1 MTRRPTAGPVVT
13 TGGAFTPVTTGPRH
27 PVRARPRASVR
38 PEQAAA
44 PGSFR
49 GQSGSAPPRAAPGHA
64 RAHGYTHEEPLVRRS
79 PPAGHHRNRLLRLPP
94 RGRRS
99 HHGPPPLPRT
109 GRHVRRLRGT
119 PPRPG
124 IPGRR
129 APGDRHGRP
138 RRQARREL
146 ADHAGDRP
154 VVLYG
159 HCAGSTLAYEVA
171 RRLGP
176 ARVQALVASSHPAP
190 GSTRREPTW
199 ALPRPEFLQQV
210 VRDGYLPEQL
220 LANEELLDIVEP
232 ALRADY
238 ELLEAHELKLYE
250 SGTAEPVA
258 VPTVAVYGREDH
270 TLRPAQAEAWS
281 ALTTGPFRAV
291 ALPGGHDLPG
301 SNPSGLAAVIRDTR
315 SPLLPAAAR

>member
-1 MTRRPTAGPVVT
+1 MLGRMGTHTKSRWFAGVPQQDTTGTACYAFPHAGAGVT
-13 TGGAFTPVTTGPRH
+13 T
-27 PVRARPRASVR
+27 
-38 PEQAAA
+38 
-44 PGSFR
+44 
-49 GQSGSAPPRAAPGHA
+49 
-64 RAHGYTHEEPLVRRS
+64 
-79 PPAGHHRNRLLRLPP
+79 
-94 RGRRS
+94 
-99 HHGPPPLPRT
+99 
-109 GRHVRRLRGT
+109 VRRLCLELSGT
-119 PPRPG
+119 FDAYAVRL
-124 IPGRR
+124 PGRESR
-129 APGDRHGRP
+129 VGEPLETVMADLADKLAG
-138 RRQARREL
+138 EL

-176 ARVQALVASSHPAP
+176 GRVQALVASSHPAP

-281 ALTTGPFRAV
+281 ALTTGPFRVV

-301 SNPSGLAAVIRDTR
+301 SNPAGLAAVIRDTQ
-315 SPLLPAAAR
+315 SQLLPAAAR